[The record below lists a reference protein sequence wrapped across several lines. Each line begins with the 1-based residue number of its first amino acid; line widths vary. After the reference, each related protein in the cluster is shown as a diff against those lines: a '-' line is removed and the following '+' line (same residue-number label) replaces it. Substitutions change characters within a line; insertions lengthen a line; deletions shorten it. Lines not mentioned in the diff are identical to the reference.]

1 MKLISYICTM
11 EINEL
16 REEDLREL
24 IFTQEF
30 SDFYKLLDEKVQH
43 KFDYTMQ
50 VVRTIKILPINFVK
64 HLNGTDLYEMRVS
77 VGTNA
82 YRTILFAIDDDNIN
96 SAKRVILLNAFMKKS
111 TKDYKKEL
119 KIANKILEGL
129 EYDKD

>member
-24 IFTQEF
+24 ICTQEF

-64 HLNGTDLYEMRVS
+64 HLNGTDLYEIRVS

-96 SAKRVILLNAFMKKS
+96 SAKR
-111 TKDYKKEL
+111 
-119 KIANKILEGL
+119 
-129 EYDKD
+129 